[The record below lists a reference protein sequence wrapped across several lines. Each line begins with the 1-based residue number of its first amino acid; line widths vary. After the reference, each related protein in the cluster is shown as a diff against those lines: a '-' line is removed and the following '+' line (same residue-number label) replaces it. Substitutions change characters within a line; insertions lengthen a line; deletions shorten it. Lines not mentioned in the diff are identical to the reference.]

1 MTPLDRALQDYLA
14 TRRALGFKLR
24 RAGLLLPDFVRFLA
38 HTGREVVTA
47 GAAVAWARQPSQAR
61 PAWWSARLGE
71 VRGFAKY
78 LQTLDPRHE
87 IPSPQLLPHRRLRAT
102 PYVYDPT
109 EIAALLRAA
118 EVLTSPLRVATH
130 RTLLGLLAVTGLRT
144 GEAIRLDRTDVDLRH
159 GLLLI
164 RHTKFGK
171 TRQVPL
177 HATTV
182 AALARYARLRDRLAP
197 RRRAPSFLVSTVGKR
212 LIYQNVHE
220 TFLRLVY
227 AAGIAERRPRR
238 PRIHD
243 LRHSFAVQTVVA
255 WHRAGLD
262 VERQLPLLAT
272 YLGHV
277 SVASTYWYL
286 SAVPELLGA
295 ATARLERALKDARS

>member
-1 MTPLDRALQDYLA
+1 MKPLDRALTDYLA
-14 TRRALGFKLR
+14 TRRALSFRLQ

-38 HTGREVVTA
+38 RTGHDFVTA
-47 GAAVAWARQPSQAR
+47 AAAVAWARQPTQAR
-61 PAWWSARLGE
+61 PAWWSARLGL
-71 VRGFAKY
+71 VRAFAKY
-78 LQTLDPRHE
+78 LHTLDPRHE
-87 IPSPQLLPHRRLRAT
+87 IPLPQLLPHRRMRAA
-102 PYVYDPT
+102 PYVYEPA
-109 EIAALLRAA
+109 EITALLRAA
-118 EVLTSPLRVATH
+118 EVLSSPLRVATY
-130 RTLLGLLAVTGLRT
+130 RTLIGLLAVTGLRT
-144 GEAIRLDRTDVDLRH
+144 GEAIRLDRTDVDLRR

-164 RHTKFGK
+164 RKTKFGK

-197 RRRAPSFLVSTVGKR
+197 RRRAPSFLVSTVGRR
-212 LIYQNVHE
+212 LIYNNVHE

-243 LRHSFAVQTVVA
+243 LRHTFAVQTVVG
-255 WHRAGLD
+255 WHRAGVD

-295 ATARLERALKDARS
+295 ATARLERALKDAQS

>member
-1 MTPLDRALQDYLA
+1 MKPLDRALHDYLA

-38 HTGREVVTA
+38 QTGHAVVTA
-47 GAAVAWARQPSQAR
+47 GAAVAWARQPTAAR
-61 PAWWSARLGE
+61 PAWWSARLDE

-78 LQTLDPRHE
+78 LQTLDSRHE
-87 IPSPQLLPHRRLRAT
+87 IPPRALLAHRHMRAA
-102 PYVYDPT
+102 PYVYEPT
-109 EIAALLRAA
+109 EIAALLRAT
-118 EVLTSPLRVATH
+118 EVLTSPLRVATY
-130 RTLLGLLAVTGLRT
+130 RTLIGLLAVTGLRT
-144 GEAIRLDRTDVDLRH
+144 GEAIRLDRTDVDLRR
-159 GLLLI
+159 GRLLI

-197 RRRAPSFLVSTVGKR
+197 RRRMPSFFVSTVGRR

-227 AAGIAERRPRR
+227 AAGIADRRPRR

-243 LRHSFAVQTVVA
+243 LRHTFAVHSVVG

-262 VERQLPLLAT
+262 VERQLPVLAT

-295 ATARLERALKDARS
+295 ATARLERALMDARS